1 MLFMGTQKLITNTLQ
16 SVVKKSSHLKYC
28 DVNNLYGRPMSQKL
42 FLHGFKWVKEPYQ
55 FSKSIIKSY
64 NDYSYER

>member
-1 MLFMGTQKLITNTLQ
+1 M
-16 SVVKKSSHLKYC
+16 VKKSSHLKYC